1 MRVEK
6 FSDDTMEVLLLLGYL
21 VEREKFDQQLS
32 LILLA
37 ECRQRLDARFG
48 PLLLCGDIRA
58 DAVVVD
64 DGVG

>member
-1 MRVEK
+1 
-6 FSDDTMEVLLLLGYL
+6 MEVFLLLGYL

-37 ECRQRLDARFG
+37 ERRQRLDTRFG
-48 PLLLCGDIRA
+48 PLLLRGDIRA

>member
-1 MRVEK
+1 
-6 FSDDTMEVLLLLGYL
+6 MEVFLLLGYL

-37 ECRQRLDARFG
+37 ERRQRLDARFG
-48 PLLLCGDIRA
+48 PLLLRGDIRA